1 MQAEVIAIGDELTTG
16 QRLDTNS
23 QWLSA
28 ELGLLGIPVLF
39 HTTVCDTLEAGVE
52 AFRIAAA
59 RCELVVATGGLGPTA
74 DDLTRDVLAA
84 VAGEPLELSA
94 AALDAVESRFARR
107 AVAMPES
114 NRRQAMFPR
123 GTRIIP
129 NPNGT
134 APGIDLDVRRPDGG
148 TSRIIALPG
157 VPSEMR
163 EMWRGTVEAAL
174 AAMLPDA
181 GVFVHRRI
189 KCFGAGESAVEAMLP
204 DLIHRGRDPLV
215 GITAHEATITLRI
228 VARGRDELEC
238 RAKIAPTER
247 TIRECLGPHVY
258 GVEDDEVE
266 DAAVRALVN
275 AGQTLG
281 TIEIGTEGRV
291 ATCLTQAQARRQAQQ
306 SSLLPGQV
314 GTQTHDPLLAVYRG
328 GMVLPAGSIPG
339 VEHESAGSM
348 KRLAERAR
356 ADSGA
361 TLGLAVGAAR
371 PGPEGRSVVVIA
383 LSDGQNVEQIE
394 HMLGGGPA
402 LALSRAAKTAIDLVR
417 RTLEPRIAAS

>member
-84 VAGEPLELSA
+84 VAGEPLELSV
-94 AALDAVESRFARR
+94 AALEAVESRFARR

-134 APGIDLDVRRPDGG
+134 APGIDLDVRRPEGG

-228 VARGRDELEC
+228 VARGRDEVEC

-247 TIRECLGPHVY
+247 TILECLGPHVY

-291 ATCLTQAQARRQAQQ
+291 AACLTQAQARRQAQR
-306 SSLLPGQV
+306 SSLPPGQA
-314 GTQTHDPLLAVYRG
+314 GTQPHDPSLAVYRG

-417 RTLEPRIAAS
+417 RTLETRIAAS

>member
-23 QWLSA
+23 QWLST

-39 HTTVCDTLEAGVE
+39 HTTVCDTLEAGAD

-59 RCELVVATGGLGPTA
+59 RCDLVVATGGLGPTA

-84 VAGEPLELSA
+84 VSGQPLELSA
-94 AALDAVESRFARR
+94 AALEAVESRFARR

-129 NPNGT
+129 NPDGT

-148 TSRIIALPG
+148 MSRIIALPG

-163 EMWRGTVEAAL
+163 EMWRGTVASAL

-204 DLIHRGRDPLV
+204 DMIRRGRDPLV

-228 VARGRDELEC
+228 VARGSDEAEC

-247 TIRECLGPHVY
+247 TIRDCLGPHVY

-266 DAAVRALVN
+266 DAAVRALAG

-291 ATCLTQAQARRQAQQ
+291 ANCLAQAQSRRQAQ
-306 SSLLPGQV
+306 LPSHP
-314 GTQTHDPLLAVYRG
+314 HDPAPAVYRG
-328 GMVLPAGSIPG
+328 GMVLPAAAVVQ
-339 VEHESAGSM
+339 VEYESAASM
-348 KRLAERAR
+348 KILADRAR
-356 ADSGA
+356 AECGA

-371 PGPEGRSVVVIA
+371 PGPDGRSVVTIA
-383 LSDGQNVEQIE
+383 LSDGQRVEQVE
-394 HMLGGGPA
+394 HMLGGGPT
-402 LALSRAAKTAIDLVR
+402 LALSRAAKTAVDLVR
-417 RTLEPRIAAS
+417 RTLEPGIAPS